1 MSTWLLILLILGAS
15 LIGLCYALITT
26 RIIVR
31 RRLRRREEE
40 QADPPGPEA

>member
-15 LIGLCYALITT
+15 LIGLCYAFIAS

-31 RRLRRREEE
+31 RRLKRREEE
-40 QADPPGPEA
+40 QDGSPRPDT